1 MYVSVHC
8 AAGNFSSWQQL
19 GDGVGRLE
27 VFALNQREIGS
38 EGWVVLPNG
47 RTCLCSIRDLKEAGL
62 EINMIGSHP
71 PLPQRFELSCLTSAL
86 TFPVSLRAQRGS
98 AYGVE
103 IIGKA
108 RLSRSR

>member
-1 MYVSVHC
+1 
-8 AAGNFSSWQQL
+8 
-19 GDGVGRLE
+19 
-27 VFALNQREIGS
+27 
-38 EGWVVLPNG
+38 
-47 RTCLCSIRDLKEAGL
+47 
-62 EINMIGSHP
+62 MIGSHP